1 MNQKATEDLIAASE
15 GAIERLR
22 QVRAELELLQLQ
34 TKTIL
39 LATQANLD
47 TLRKHEQE
55 HHRK

>member
-1 MNQKATEDLIAASE
+1 MDQKATEDLIAASE
-15 GAIERLR
+15 TAIERLH

-34 TKTIL
+34 TTTIL

-55 HHRK
+55 HRK